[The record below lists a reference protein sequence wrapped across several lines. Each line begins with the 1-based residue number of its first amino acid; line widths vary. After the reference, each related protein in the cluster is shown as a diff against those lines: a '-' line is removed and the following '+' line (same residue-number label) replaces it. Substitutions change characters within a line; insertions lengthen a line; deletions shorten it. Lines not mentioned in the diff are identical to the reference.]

1 MIREIIFLKGEREI
15 YEYRLPNVVITLS
28 WLCEFIY
35 DIEKIIAIFLSNWNG
50 VVFVKVLN
58 SWRYRAQKNKKNKKD

>member
-35 DIEKIIAIFLSNWNG
+35 DIEKIIAIS
-50 VVFVKVLN
+50 
-58 SWRYRAQKNKKNKKD
+58 